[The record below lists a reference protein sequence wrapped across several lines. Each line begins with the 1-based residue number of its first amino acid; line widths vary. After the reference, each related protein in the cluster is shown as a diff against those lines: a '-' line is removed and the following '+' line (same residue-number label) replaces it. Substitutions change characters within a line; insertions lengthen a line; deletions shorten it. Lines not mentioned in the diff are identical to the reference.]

1 MSKKK
6 KKRAKHRAPSG
17 YDSHHLL
24 WTRRTWDRGFKLLL
38 RREFIYEIPISIHQ
52 ELHATVEPIPPLDEE
67 DARSM
72 WILYK
77 QIGRELGLFEALEW
91 LWRNAPNSEF
101 AMAMMAQ
108 LGFLRN
114 HLGRL

>member
-6 KKRAKHRAPSG
+6 KKARRRAPSG

-38 RREFIYEIPISIHQ
+38 RRSFIYEIPIVVHQ
-52 ELHATVEPIPPLDEE
+52 ELHSVIEPIPPLSEDE
-67 DARSM
+67 ARGL
-72 WILYK
+72 WIEFK
-77 QIGRELGLFEALEW
+77 AVGHEMSLFEALEW
-91 LWRNAPNSEF
+91 LQLHAPNSEF

-108 LGFLRN
+108 AGFLHN
-114 HLGRL
+114 HLGRS